1 MQLYNCKV
9 RLHGSLYNE
18 VRKEDITAAEI
29 AVLKAIH
36 GQEGGIDPIADIE
49 HTGRKNSSISE
60 AWLRNYLTEEYGRG
74 LAAIEGVKN
83 LNGLFG
89 VAGAL
94 PDKVQGVEHV
104 TKAAYDA
111 RKAKA
116 AQKHNTAPAAP
127 DDLDIADD
135 AEVKPKS
142 KGKGAAAS
150 ADEDEFA

>member
-18 VRKEDITAAEI
+18 VRKEAITAAEI
-29 AVLKAIH
+29 AVLRAIH
-36 GQEGGIDPIADIE
+36 GQEGGIDAVTEIE
-49 HTGRKNSSISE
+49 HTGRKNSDITD
-60 AWLRNYLTEEYGRG
+60 AWLREYLTEEYGKG
-74 LAAIEGVKN
+74 LAAIEEIKS
-83 LNGLFG
+83 LNGIFG
-89 VAGAL
+89 VAGQL

-116 AQKHNTAPAAP
+116 AAKHNAAP
-127 DDLDIADD
+127 VAPEDLDIADD
-135 AEVKPKS
+135 AEIKPK
-142 KGKGAAAS
+142 KGKGAAAT

>member
-18 VRKEDITAAEI
+18 VRKEDVTAAEI
-29 AVLKAIH
+29 AVLRVIH
-36 GQEGGIDPIADIE
+36 GQVGGIDAVADIE
-49 HTGRKNSSISE
+49 HTGRKNSNITE
-60 AWLRNYLTEEYGRG
+60 AWLRDYLTEEYGKG
-74 LAAIEGVKN
+74 LAAIEEVKS
-83 LNGLFG
+83 LNGIFG

-116 AQKHNTAPAAP
+116 AQKQTTAPASP

-135 AEVKPKS
+135 ADVKPKR
-142 KGKGAAAS
+142 KGKGADT
-150 ADEDEFA
+150 ADDDEFA